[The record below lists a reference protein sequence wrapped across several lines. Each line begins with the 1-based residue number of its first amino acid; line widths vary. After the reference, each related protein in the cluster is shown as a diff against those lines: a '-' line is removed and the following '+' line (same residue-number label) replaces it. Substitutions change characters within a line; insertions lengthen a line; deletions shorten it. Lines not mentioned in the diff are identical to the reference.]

1 MLEHIKH
8 IDSQILLYLNSL
20 NSPYL
25 DKVMWFISERNTWIP
40 LYLVLL
46 GIVIYKFKKQS
57 WIILLGV
64 IVLIVLSDQISS
76 GIIKPLVERLRPS
89 HDPVISNQIHIVN
102 NYRGG
107 LYGFI
112 SSHAANTFAIA
123 VFLALL
129 FKRKVFTISILIWAS
144 IVSFSR
150 IYLGVHYPGDVLCGA
165 ILGTGLGFLI
175 IFVLN
180 QILSSKKIK
189 AKSQE
194 NKPGK
199 SKNVDINY

>member
-1 MLEHIKH
+1 MIELLKH
-8 IDSQILLYLNSL
+8 IDTQVLLYLNSL
-20 NSPYL
+20 NSPFL

-40 LYLVLL
+40 FYLVLL
-46 GIVIYKFKKQS
+46 GFVIYKFKKQS
-57 WIILLGV
+57 WIVLLAI

-89 HDPVISNQIHIVN
+89 HDPVIGNQIHIVN

-129 FKRKVFTISILIWAS
+129 FKRKVFTISIIIWAS

-180 QILSSKKIK
+180 YTLSSKKII

-194 NKPGK
+194 N
-199 SKNVDINY
+199 

>member
-1 MLEHIKH
+1 MLEFIKH
-8 IDSQILLYLNSL
+8 IDTRILLYINGHHSL
-20 NSPYL
+20 FWDN
-25 DKVMWFISERNTWIP
+25 VMWQISERNIWIP
-40 LYLVLL
+40 FYIILL
-46 GIVIYKFKKQS
+46 GVIIYKFKKQT

-89 HDPVISNQIHIVN
+89 NDPLLRNQIHIVN
-102 NYRGG
+102 KYTGG

-123 VFLALL
+123 TFLALL
-129 FKRKVFTISILIWAS
+129 FKQKIFTLCILIWAA

-165 ILGTGLGFLI
+165 MLGIGVGFLV
-175 IFVLN
+175 IFFVN
-180 QILSSKKIK
+180 KILEKRMHKKDD
-189 AKSQE
+189 AKI
-194 NKPGK
+194 
-199 SKNVDINY
+199 VY

>member
-1 MLEHIKH
+1 
-8 IDSQILLYLNSL
+8 
-20 NSPYL
+20 
-25 DKVMWFISERNTWIP
+25 
-40 LYLVLL
+40 
-46 GIVIYKFKKQS
+46 
-57 WIILLGV
+57 
-64 IVLIVLSDQISS
+64 
-76 GIIKPLVERLRPS
+76 LVERLRPS
-89 HDPVISNQIHIVN
+89 HDPVIGNQIHIVN

-129 FKRKVFTISILIWAS
+129 FKRKVFTISIIIWAS

-180 QILSSKKIK
+180 YTLSSKKII

-194 NKPGK
+194 N
-199 SKNVDINY
+199 